1 MPTAAVTE
9 IGSLEMT
16 FMKEQPLTTVVPY
29 GEWVSPITP
38 SDLTHAGIGLDEVA
52 ADGVVLFWVESRP
65 TEGGRSVIV
74 RRSADGTVSDVSP
87 AGFNSRTR
95 AHEYGGGGFG
105 VRDGIV
111 VSSEFT
117 DQRVYRLDGPRP
129 SPITPEPDIP
139 GGDRFADFEFFG
151 PLLIAVRERHHED
164 REPDNELVA
173 FPWDGSAAPR
183 VIAAGHDFCSS
194 PRVSPDG
201 SRLAWLTWDHP
212 RMPWEGTELWMADL
226 SSDGSVTDPTLV
238 AGGETESIFQP
249 EWSPDGL
256 LHFVS
261 DRSGWWNLYRREAD
275 GSHTHLVDQA
285 AEWGSPQWVFGM
297 SRYRF
302 LEDGRIAS
310 VVTEN
315 GRSRIVIVADGK
327 ASLCLAERDAIGSS
341 LAVGG
346 GRVWTVAGSDSVASG
361 VIGVDPDT
369 GRYVEVRSSITLP
382 VDPSYYSRA
391 RSIVFPT
398 TNDEVA
404 HAFYYPPS
412 NPDFE
417 APAGE
422 LPPLVVWTHGGPTGA
437 SSPGLSLGRQF
448 WTSRGFAL
456 VDVNYRG
463 SVGYGREYRRALE
476 GLWGILDS
484 EDCIAAARYLVS
496 EGFADPD
503 RLSIRGGSAGGYT
516 TLAALTFHDAFATGA
531 SYFGVADLGA
541 LAEETHKFE
550 SRYLDSM
557 IGPYPEAIDVYTA
570 RSPIHHV
577 DLLNRPML
585 LLQGLDDKVVPPE
598 QAEVMVEALAAKG
611 IAHAYLAFEGEGHGF
626 RSADAIERAAEAEL
640 AWYGW
645 VFGFRP
651 AGQIR
656 APEIRSA

>member
-1 MPTAAVTE
+1 MTAVA
-9 IGSLEMT
+9 
-16 FMKEQPLTTVVPY
+16 PY
-29 GEWVSPITP
+29 GEWESPIAP
-38 SDLTHAGIGLDEVA
+38 SDLTRAGIAV
-52 ADGVVLFWVESRP
+52 DGVATDGDTLYWVESRP
-65 TEGGRSVIV
+65 TEGGRSVVV
-74 RRSADGTVSDVSP
+74 RRTADGRTTDVSP
-87 AGFNSRTR
+87 PGFNSRTK
-95 AHEYGGGGFG
+95 AHEYGGGAFA
-105 VRDGIV
+105 VRGGIV
-111 VSSEFT
+111 VSSQFT
-117 DQRVYRLDGPRP
+117 DQRVYRLDGPQP
-129 SPITPEPDIP
+129 VPITPEPDLD

-151 PLLIAVRERHHED
+151 SLLIAVRERHHED
-164 REPDNELVA
+164 REPDNQLVV
-173 FPWDGSAAPR
+173 FPTDGSAAPR
-183 VIAAGHDFCSS
+183 EITSGNDFSSS

-212 RMPWEGTELWMADL
+212 RMPWEGTQLWMADL
-226 SSDGSVTDPTLV
+226 SADGSLSNVEQV
-238 AGGETESIFQP
+238 AGGARESVFQP
-249 EWSPDGL
+249 EWSPDGI

-275 GSHTHLVDQA
+275 GSHTHLVDEA
-285 AEWGSPQWVFGM
+285 AEWGRPQWVFGM
-297 SRYRF
+297 STYRF
-302 LEDGRIAS
+302 LEDGRIAA
-310 VVTEN
+310 VVTED
-315 GRSRIVIVADGK
+315 GRSRIVTVTDGAVAP
-327 ASLCLAERDAIGSS
+327 CLAERDAIGSS

-346 GRVWTVAGSDSVASG
+346 GRVWVVAGSDSEASA
-361 VIGVDPDT
+361 VIGVDPAT
-369 GRYVEVRSSITLP
+369 GSYLEVRSSINLEI
-382 VDPSYYSRA
+382 DPAYYSQA

-398 TNDEVA
+398 TSDAVA

-417 APAGE
+417 APEGE

-484 EDCIAAARYLVS
+484 EDCIAAARYLVA
-496 EGFADPD
+496 EGLADPE
-503 RLSIRGGSAGGYT
+503 RLAIRGGSAGGYT
-516 TLAALTFHDAFATGA
+516 TLAALTFHDVFATGA

-557 IGPYPEAIDVYTA
+557 IGPYPGAIELYRA

-577 DLLNRPML
+577 DLLNKPML
-585 LLQGLDDKVVPPE
+585 LLQGLEDKVVPPE
-598 QAEVMVEALAAKG
+598 QAEVMVEALSAKG
-611 IAHAYLAFEGEGHGF
+611 IPHAYLAFAGEGHGF

-645 VFGFRP
+645 VFGFQP
-651 AGQIR
+651 AGDIR